1 MKRGLPMIRLVLA
14 VGLALLATACAHP
27 INVSPLSSPP
37 RDEARLVNKHVAY
50 VMTDEQRNRVV
61 TTSGGGGDKV
71 SYSPYRDLEKTIRDS
86 LRAVYQDVTVINA
99 ASEAKADPAGNIAL
113 IFTPEISTASNS
125 DSMLT
130 WPPTQFFINLEC
142 TATDSEGKQIS
153 KFRLSGNGAAEFSEF
168 KSDFGLAGRRAATD
182 LGSKLVQELSS
193 NPALR

>member
-1 MKRGLPMIRLVLA
+1 MKPLFLSIRLFC
-14 VGLALLATACAHP
+14 LLLLTLLVTACAHS

-37 RDEARLVNKHVAY
+37 RNEATLVNKHVAY
-50 VMTDEQRNRVV
+50 VMTDELRNKIV

-71 SYSPYRDLEKTIRDS
+71 SYSPYRDLEKVIRDS
-86 LRAVYQDVTVINA
+86 LRAVYQEVTVINSI
-99 ASEAKADPAGNIAL
+99 SEAKANPDGNIAL
-113 IFTPEISTASNS
+113 VFTPEISTTSSS

-142 TATDSEGKQIS
+142 TTTDLEGKPVA

-182 LGSKLVQELSS
+182 LGSKIVQEIFS
-193 NPALR
+193 NPSLQ